1 MLFRMPDELADRITR
16 LISDTLRNGVPVG
29 PSTSRRTEPAWDS
42 LRHVEILLG
51 VESVFDIRFEERELA
66 ELDSVAA
73 LTEAVRRHLGP

>member
-1 MLFRMPDELADRITR
+1 MPDELADRITR
-16 LISDTLRNGVPVG
+16 LISDTLRNGVAVG
-29 PSTSRRTEPAWDS
+29 PATSRRTEPAWDS

-51 VESVFDIRFEERELA
+51 VESGFDIRFEEAELA